1 MENKEQ
7 KSANELACERT
18 DLAHSR
24 NELAIERTDLAIERS
39 AMAANRTLMAWT
51 RTALSMISFGF
62 TIYKILLPV
71 ASEKLVMGRQ
81 ISPKRMGIFLIAL
94 GTVSIILG
102 TIEYFHEMK
111 HLDKMSKRNYK
122 PFNFSTIMGA
132 IVGFFG
138 LFLIITMLIN
148 KEVF

>member
-7 KSANELACERT
+7 KSANDLAVERT
-18 DLAHSR
+18 
-24 NELAIERTDLAIERS
+24 NLAIERS
-39 AMAANRTLMAWT
+39 AMAANRTLMAWI

-81 ISPKRMGIFLIAL
+81 VSPKRIGILLIAL
-94 GTVSIILG
+94 GTVSVILG

-111 HLDKMSKRNYK
+111 HLDKMSKRDYK
-122 PFNFSTIMGA
+122 PLNFSTIMGA
-132 IVGFFG
+132 FVGLLG